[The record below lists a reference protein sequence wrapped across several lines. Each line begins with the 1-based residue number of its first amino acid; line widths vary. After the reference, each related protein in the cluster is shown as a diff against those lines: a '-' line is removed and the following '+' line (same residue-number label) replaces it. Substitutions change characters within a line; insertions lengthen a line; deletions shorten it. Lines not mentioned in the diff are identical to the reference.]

1 MLSTLNCQVFTVS
14 DSTCYLLL
22 WISSHYVLSWTG
34 LLIWLHPISFQFET
48 CKQTQALRPQALRP
62 TSFKRRHCERRHCD
76 QHHHWSQCLRASNKL
91 FFFGHRPKCFSH
103 SGQNDQKYRLMNTV
117 TASLLEKWPKCFT
130 VKKAGTKPNWS
141 WAW

>member
-76 QHHHWSQCLRASNKL
+76 QHHWSQCLRASNKL

-103 SGQNDQKYRLMNTV
+103 SGQNDQKYRLMEHCYGEFVRKMT
-117 TASLLEKWPKCFT
+117 EMFHR
-130 VKKAGTKPNWS
+130 KKSRHQT
-141 WAW
+141 